1 MRRSCIV
8 SAKRFARFQ
17 SALAA
22 LRHPAMSSTKS
33 SGGVPSSAGTST
45 SEAPV
50 APELISAAATDD
62 PSSSDDTSGSRGAAI
77 SGGPFNTSR
86 VVSAALALGHV
97 AEKMAHMLLRFSAV
111 MDSVT
116 SLLYVLLGIA
126 LLFYAYKIYKHL
138 EEWREWVQGRP
149 AYLAERMEVKRERVR
164 ARVSDAQEWM
174 SAKKESALSAAAGF
188 QWNTAHRA
196 EADEPS
202 AVTRKSERWRDRAA
216 RVLGSAFRN
225 SARAAGE
232 AAAPPTTDLE
242 GEPPTNAEA
251 PKTRF
256 FGLDDALHP
265 AANAEGDT
273 QQQQVGEP

>member
-1 MRRSCIV
+1 MRPR
-8 SAKRFARFQ
+8 
-17 SALAA
+17 AL
-22 LRHPAMSSTKS
+22 
-33 SGGVPSSAGTST
+33 VPSLLNNVIDVTC
-45 SEAPV
+45 
-50 APELISAAATDD
+50 
-62 PSSSDDTSGSRGAAI
+62 
-77 SGGPFNTSR
+77 
-86 VVSAALALGHV
+86 SAALIVMCIPGQVVGIVVGILDDIASE
-97 AEKMAHMLLRFSAV
+97 ADDEEMMLFFAILTFVMLQAV
-111 MDSVT
+111 LT
-116 SLLYVLLGIA
+116 
-126 LLFYAYKIYKHL
+126 
-138 EEWREWVQGRP
+138 WREWVQDRL